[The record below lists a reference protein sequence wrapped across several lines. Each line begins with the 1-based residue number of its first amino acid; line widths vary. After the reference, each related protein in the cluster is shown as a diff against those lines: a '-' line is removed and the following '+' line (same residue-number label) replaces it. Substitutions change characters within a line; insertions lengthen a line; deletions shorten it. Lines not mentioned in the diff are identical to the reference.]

1 MRNPGLAQVFAVG
14 QAQVVRLMRN
24 HQMGHPVPH
33 VLLES
38 AKSWIL
44 CFFLPPNDL
53 VTIRNRKTTARAR
66 PAIIRL
72 GVVIKLSKSNPSPLS
87 PLSVP
92 PSSTRLST
100 RTVLTPFFSNSS
112 STGVTATYQSELL
125 AKTGKLSLDIR
136 KDAEQKCCLQG

>member
-1 MRNPGLAQVFAVG
+1 MG

-24 HQMGHPVPH
+24 HQMGHPEFPMW
-33 VLLES
+33 LLES

-44 CFFLPPNDL
+44 CFSSCLQCL

-72 GVVIKLSKSNPSPLS
+72 GVGSSFQSQIHLHFRHYQFRRALLDSRLEQCSRPS
-87 PLSVP
+87 
-92 PSSTRLST
+92 
-100 RTVLTPFFSNSS
+100 FSNSS

-125 AKTGKLSLDIR
+125 ANTGKLSLELGKMQR
-136 KDAEQKCCLQG
+136 QKCCLQE